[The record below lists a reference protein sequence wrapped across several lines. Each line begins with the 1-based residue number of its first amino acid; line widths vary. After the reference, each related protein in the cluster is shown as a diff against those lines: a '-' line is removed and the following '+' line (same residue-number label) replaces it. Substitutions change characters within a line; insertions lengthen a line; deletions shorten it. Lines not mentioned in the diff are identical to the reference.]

1 MAYDNTLDLLAFNL
15 KLVGRKSKKNVLVS
29 AGKISDKEKLL
40 PYIAMLQD
48 HNVVLYATSGTQDFL
63 QKNNFSCN
71 LLYKIVDTT
80 EPNILSFLEQDRFD
94 LVINILTGNYDY
106 DESSDSNLIRSLCI
120 RNGIP
125 IITDIDLAILT
136 IKELVDTRSRDQFK
150 YRIADPSSPWDMK
163 REFLQLVD
171 SKGGFACYHSH
182 FDKAYLISLKNLR
195 LSQVDMRRK
204 WELYKYLKEN
214 YTHEDLVER
223 ISRGVETMI
232 GQGVTHCRSFVD
244 ADTIVGILPIQAALE
259 VRNKYKNLIHLE
271 FAIQPLEGVLNPATR
286 KLFEQA
292 CELADVVGALPSKD
306 RPEPEKHLD
315 YVFGLARELGKPV
328 DAHVDQENNP
338 DEDESELL
346 ALKTIEYGLEGKV
359 RAVHSISLAAKS
371 AKEQK
376 SIIAKMKSAGLS
388 VIVCP
393 SAALSMKQLDKV
405 APLHN
410 SIAPVLQL
418 LEQEIP
424 VYLGVDNIAD
434 LFMPLVDGDM
444 WIESRFLM
452 EALRFYDLDRV
463 SSIACNKTGFAAYA
477 PQYH

>member
-1 MAYDNTLDLLAFNL
+1 MAYDDTLDLLAFNL

-29 AGKISDKEKLL
+29 AGKLSDKEKLRPFL
-40 PYIAMLQD
+40 QMLED
-48 HNVVLYATSGTQDFL
+48 HNVVLYATSGTKEFL
-63 QKNNFSCN
+63 EKNQLTSNR
-71 LLYKIVDTT
+71 LYKIVDTT
-80 EPNILSFLEQDRFD
+80 EPNILSFLQADRFD
-94 LVINILTGNYDY
+94 LVINILTGNHDY
-106 DESSDSNLIRSLCI
+106 DENSDSNLIRSLCI

-136 IKELVDTRSRDQFK
+136 IKELVDSRSREQFR
-150 YRIADPSSPWDMK
+150 YRIADPSTPWDMK

-171 SKGGFACYHSH
+171 RKGGFSCYHSH

-223 ISRGVETMI
+223 ISRGVESMI
-232 GQGVTHCRSFVD
+232 GQGVTHCRTFVD
-244 ADTIVGILPIQAALE
+244 ADQIVGTLPIHAALA
-259 VRNKYKNLIHLE
+259 VQNQYKNRIHLE
-271 FAIQPLEGVLNPATR
+271 IAIQPLEGVLHAGTR

-315 YVFGLARELGKPV
+315 YVLGLARELGKPV

-338 DEDESELL
+338 DEDETELL
-346 ALKTIEYGLEGKV
+346 ALKTMEYGLEGKV
-359 RAVHSISLAAKS
+359 RAVHCISLAAKS
-371 AKEQK
+371 AKEQ
-376 SIIAKMKSAGLS
+376 SSVIAKMKSAGLS

-393 SAALSMKQLDKV
+393 SAALSMKPLDKI

-410 SIAPVLQL
+410 SIAPVLQ
-418 LEQEIP
+418 
-424 VYLGVDNIAD
+424 
-434 LFMPLVDGDM
+434 
-444 WIESRFLM
+444 
-452 EALRFYDLDRV
+452 
-463 SSIACNKTGFAAYA
+463 
-477 PQYH
+477 